1 MIRRMARVA
10 LVAGTATAVSN
21 SVARRQHGRWA
32 EQSQQAA
39 TPVADSMTDTL
50 AQLERLAELKE
61 RGILTDA
68 EFEAQKQK
76 LLGT

>member
-1 MIRRMARVA
+1 MARVA

-32 EQSQQAA
+32 EQNQQAP
-39 TPVADSMTDTL
+39 TPAADGMTDKL
-50 AQLERLAELKE
+50 AHLERLAELKD
-61 RGILTDA
+61 RGMLTDA